1 MAVIID
7 IADAVVTE
15 MNGHTFSQTF
25 TAARFYR
32 PLFDL
37 KDMSVLHVSV
47 VPKAW
52 SAEQAARGGNLEE
65 HQIDIGVQK
74 KVADDP
80 GPPAVS
86 MQQQMDALV
95 TLVQEVSDFFRLRRL
110 DAYPD
115 AGCVKV
121 ENVPV
126 FAPDHL
132 QEYRQFTS
140 VLTLTFR
147 VFR

>member
-1 MAVIID
+1 MAVILD

-15 MNGHTFSQTF
+15 MNGHAFSEAF

-37 KDMSVLHVSV
+37 KDMATLHVSV

-52 SAEQAARGGNLEE
+52 SAEQSMRGGNQEE
-65 HQIDIGVQK
+65 HQIDVGVQQ

-86 MQQQMDALV
+86 MQAKMDALM
-95 TLVQEVSDFFRLRRL
+95 TLVQEIGDFFRLRRL
-110 DAYPD
+110 TTYQA
-115 AGCVKV
+115 AACVKV
-121 ENVPV
+121 ENTPV

>member
-1 MAVIID
+1 MAVILD

-15 MNGHTFSQTF
+15 LNGHAFSQTF

-37 KDMSVLHVSV
+37 KDMATLHVSV

-52 SAEQAARGGNLEE
+52 SAEQAMRDGNQEE
-65 HQIDIGVQK
+65 HQVDVGVQQ
-74 KVADDP
+74 KVADAP
-80 GPPAVS
+80 GPPAIS
-86 MQQQMDALV
+86 MQEQMDALV
-95 TLVQEVSDFFRLRRL
+95 TLVQEIGDFFRLRRL